1 MKNTN
6 TLLSIYNLK
15 KYFPIAKESVF
26 QKEQLYVRANEE
38 ITIDIQK
45 GETFGL
51 VGESGCGKST
61 LGRTILQLYP
71 QTAGSTLY
79 YGRTLEDFA
88 PGYIAETLKNAPK
101 LIANYKKMQEK
112 AAAAAA
118 EVEAAAERLAERVA
132 QLTEGDPERAE
143 KLNEQMRELEKKRT
157 ADQLG
162 NECEAYEQRL
172 RHIEQAEKDAGLP
185 PADDQ

>member
-6 TLLSIYNLK
+6 TLLSITNLK
-15 KYFPIAKESVF
+15 KYFPIAKSSIF

-38 ITIDIQK
+38 ITIDIQN

-71 QTAGSTLY
+71 QTAGSTIY
-79 YGRTLEDFA
+79 YGRTLEDFVPSYA
-88 PGYIAETLKNAPK
+88 AATMRNASK
-101 LIANYKKMQEK
+101 LIANYKKMQAK

-118 EVEAAAERLAERVA
+118 ECDAAGESATFFQHQRKNLTAAEAETAFQSVVKILGGFAALDDPR
-132 QLTEGDPERAE
+132 EGAS
-143 KLNEQMRELEKKRT
+143 LLLKKFEISIRISSKSAHT
-157 ADQLG
+157 IL
-162 NECEAYEQRL
+162 
-172 RHIEQAEKDAGLP
+172 
-185 PADDQ
+185 

>member
-1 MKNTN
+1 MKFLMIP
-6 TLLSIYNLK
+6 LLAILAS
-15 KYFPIAKESVF
+15 PAAHAESC
-26 QKEQLYVRANEE
+26 
-38 ITIDIQK
+38 
-45 GETFGL
+45 
-51 VGESGCGKST
+51 S
-61 LGRTILQLYP
+61 
-71 QTAGSTLY
+71 
-79 YGRTLEDFA
+79 
-88 PGYIAETLKNAPK
+88 
-101 LIANYKKMQEK
+101 
-112 AAAAAA
+112 AA

-132 QLTEGDPERAE
+132 QLTERDPERAE